1 MSTRDS
7 LQVLDNVIVL
17 GFVQT
22 SAGAD
27 RNLRATLVL
36 GYLNDLVLLDVSV
49 YRHYLW
55 HFIFFLLF
63 MILA

>member
-1 MSTRDS
+1 MSTGNP
-7 LQVLDNVIVL
+7 LQVLDDVIVL

-22 SAGAD
+22 SAGTD
-27 RNLRATLVL
+27 RTLRATLLL

-49 YRHYLW
+49 DRHYLL